1 MDYSNEQKAWTVIW
15 YGISGS
21 PKTVQIEFRKKFGR
35 NAMTPNRSSI
45 HRWWN
50 KFFETNDLNKKKKT
64 KTMWVRTKL
73 KIEEILA
80 KFRED
85 PHASLHSVSMQENM
99 PSPRTIGR
107 ILKVIKLRVV
117 PKRVIIVRIKISSLQ
132 DATCPKTSSSRL

>member
-21 PKTVQIEFRKKFGR
+21 SKTVQIEFRKKFRR

-50 KFFETNDLNKKKKT
+50 KFFETNDLNKKKT
-64 KTMWVRTKL
+64 KTMWVRTEL
-73 KIEEILA
+73 KIEEVLA

-85 PHASLHSVSMQENM
+85 PHASL
-99 PSPRTIGR
+99 
-107 ILKVIKLRVV
+107 VV
-117 PKRVIIVRIKISSLQ
+117 YQCKKICHHLGQLVAFCGLLS
-132 DATCPKTSSSRL
+132 

>member
-21 PKTVQIEFRKKFGR
+21 SKTVQIEFRKKFGR

-50 KFFETNDLNKKKKT
+50 KFVETNDLNKKKKT
-64 KTMWVRTKL
+64 MWVRTEL
-73 KIEEILA
+73 KIEEVLA

-85 PHASLHSVSMQENM
+85 PHASLRSVSMQ
-99 PSPRTIGR
+99 
-107 ILKVIKLRVV
+107 
-117 PKRVIIVRIKISSLQ
+117 
-132 DATCPKTSSSRL
+132 